1 MKDNKDVPRTTMT
14 TLLTV
19 DFLPEDFPLFPDLLP
34 DLPRSFLTVS
44 PVMFE
49 LTESFEEVLFE
60 VCSG

>member
-1 MKDNKDVPRTTMT
+1 VKDNKDVPMTTMI

-19 DFLPEDFPLFPDLLP
+19 DFLPEDFPLFP